1 MLVGGLFEFTPGL
14 DSLLRGQNAS
24 VSAWDIVLAII
35 IIVGIVAVWRDFALA
50 GGILSI
56 IIGAWVIILEGGAF
70 GLAPAVSTLF
80 FLGGVVSIWAGV
92 SKIIRQ
98 SRSTKAS

>member
-1 MLVGGLFEFTPGL
+1 MLVGGLFEFAPGL
-14 DSLLRGQNAS
+14 DSLLKGQYSS
-24 VSAWDIVLAII
+24 VSAWSIILAVI
-35 IIVGIVAVWRDFALA
+35 IIVGIVAVWQDYALA

-56 IIGAWVIILEGGAF
+56 IIGAWVIILEGGGF

-80 FLGGVVSIWAGV
+80 FLGGIVSILAGF

-98 SRSTKAS
+98 SKNAKT